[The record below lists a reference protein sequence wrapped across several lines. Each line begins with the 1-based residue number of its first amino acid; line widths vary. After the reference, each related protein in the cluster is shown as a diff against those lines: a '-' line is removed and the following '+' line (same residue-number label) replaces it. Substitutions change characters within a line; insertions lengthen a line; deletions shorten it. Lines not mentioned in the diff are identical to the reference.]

1 MLFSFCPIIVI
12 NKDKNGQSNLMHDD
26 TFGPYHDTLGF
37 TTPKNIC

>member
-1 MLFSFCPIIVI
+1 VI

-37 TTPKNIC
+37 TATKISVESYGST